1 MHGGKVLTQGEYL
14 VRTSEEG
21 DRIVRLTFALILVL
35 GVFVR
40 TAAIGREALWGD
52 EALTVLIAR
61 LPTFDLFFRPVDP
74 TPGLYYALHKWF
86 VPAGSA
92 AAATRLVALFFGVL
106 TIPAGY
112 WLGRAALDRR
122 AGLALAALIAVSPWL
137 IDYSQEARAYSLLAF
152 LVTCSAAAL
161 IDAFPSDDSVPVR
174 WRMLAAFAILGTA
187 AIYTHVIGWLWTG
200 PAMLAAAIEI
210 DRRKTPRRGVILG
223 GFILFFLLAVAPEFF
238 RLTAYAVSPHN
249 AYNWLKQPDAATAVK
264 IVWNVLL
271 PVLSLSGWLNAPL
284 GWERLLNAVIPLLFA
299 IWMAAAAVE
308 LKKREWGWTSRRRMT
323 LAAIL
328 ITLSLPVQTLI
339 IGALT
344 SPILLERS
352 LLPMVPGFLLLL
364 VLAARLKGGRAAI
377 MLIAAS
383 YLAASLSIGFVRQ
396 KKTLRI
402 SVATIERA
410 GMKNEAILVCPSW
423 EVPALILALRE
434 AGNNAP
440 VIAPTPYGHALIVKP
455 GDGDAMWQDRY
466 TTLLMGSNLPAY
478 ASRPRPRL
486 VKGVSEAPEFVRIQ
500 GDCSPP
506 ELQAQARWLG
516 KGKIEP
522 IATGRRNWEPEISK
536 VTPESKFDRVLIVDA
551 RN

>member
-1 MHGGKVLTQGEYL
+1 M
-14 VRTSEEG
+14 RTSDEG
-21 DRIVRLTFALILVL
+21 ERIVRLTFALILFV

-40 TAAIGREALWGD
+40 TVAIGREALWGD
-52 EALTVLIAR
+52 EALTVLITR

-86 VPAGSA
+86 VPAGSG

-137 IDYSQEARAYSLLAF
+137 IDYSQEARAYSLLVF

-161 IDAFPSDDSVPVR
+161 IDAFPSDESVPVR
-174 WRMLAAFAILGTA
+174 WRMLGAFAILGIA
-187 AIYTHVIGWLWTG
+187 AIYTHFIGWLWTG
-200 PAMLAAAIEI
+200 PALLAAAIEI

-223 GFILFFLLAVAPEFF
+223 SFILFFLLAVAPEFF
-238 RLTAYAVSPHN
+238 RLTAYALSPRN
-249 AYNWLKQPDAATAVK
+249 AYNWLEQPDAANAVK

-271 PVLSLSGWLNAPL
+271 PVPTLSGWLKAPL
-284 GWERLLNAVIPLLFA
+284 GWERVLNAVIPLLFA
-299 IWMAAAAVE
+299 LWMAAAAVK
-308 LKKREWGWTSRRRMT
+308 LRKRECGWTSKQRMT

-328 ITLSLPVQTLI
+328 ISLSLPVQTMV

-364 VLAARLKGGRAAI
+364 ILAAKLKGGRVAI

-396 KKTLRI
+396 KKTMRI
-402 SVATIERA
+402 SVATVERA
-410 GMKNEAILVCPSW
+410 GLENKAIVVCPSW

-434 AGNNAP
+434 AGNNAS
-440 VIAPTPYGHALIVKP
+440 VIAATPYGHALIVKR
-455 GDGDAMWQDRY
+455 GESDALWQDRY

-478 ASRPRPRL
+478 ATRPRPRL
-486 VKGVSEAPEFVRIQ
+486 VKGLIEAPEFVRIW

-506 ELQAQARWLG
+506 ELQALARWLG
-516 KGKIEP
+516 KGKVET
-522 IATGRRNWEPEISK
+522 IATRRKHWAPEISK
-536 VTPESKFDRVLIVDA
+536 VTPESKSGRVLIVDA